1 MEKTLVVTRKL
12 SFLDK
17 KGVAMV
23 LCRSMGPVS
32 SKDVFPR
39 RSVAAKMFNLK
50 PNEIL
55 QLVLYSNLGFN
66 LHYQQKNVQK
76 YDKFLKGKI
85 QP

>member
-1 MEKTLVVTRKL
+1 M
-12 SFLDK
+12 K

-32 SKDVFPR
+32 SKDEFTR

-55 QLVLYSNLGFN
+55 QLVLYSNLGSI
-66 LHYQQKNVQK
+66 LHCQQRNVQK
-76 YDKFLKGKI
+76 DEKFLKGKI
-85 QP
+85 Q

>member
-1 MEKTLVVTRKL
+1 M
-12 SFLDK
+12 K

-32 SKDVFPR
+32 SKDEFTR

-55 QLVLYSNLGFN
+55 QLVLWSNLGSI
-66 LHYQQKNVQK
+66 LHYQQRNVQK
-76 YDKFLKGKI
+76 NEKFLKGKI
-85 QP
+85 Q

>member
-1 MEKTLVVTRKL
+1 M
-12 SFLDK
+12 K

-32 SKDVFPR
+32 SKDEFTR

-55 QLVLYSNLGFN
+55 QLVLWSNLGSI
-66 LHYQQKNVQK
+66 LHYQQRNVQK
-76 YDKFLKGKI
+76 DERFLKGKI
-85 QP
+85 Q

>member
-1 MEKTLVVTRKL
+1 M
-12 SFLDK
+12 K

-32 SKDVFPR
+32 SKDEFTR
-39 RSVAAKMFNLK
+39 RSLAAKMFNLN

-55 QLVLYSNLGFN
+55 QLVLYSNLGSN
-66 LHYQQKNVQK
+66 LHYQQRNVQK

>member
-1 MEKTLVVTRKL
+1 
-12 SFLDK
+12 
-17 KGVAMV
+17 MV

-32 SKDVFPR
+32 SKDVFTR
-39 RSVAAKMFNLK
+39 RSVAAKMFNFK

-66 LHYQQKNVQK
+66 LHYQQRNIQK

>member
-1 MEKTLVVTRKL
+1 M
-12 SFLDK
+12 K

-32 SKDVFPR
+32 SKDEFTR

-55 QLVLYSNLGFN
+55 QLVLWSNLGSI
-66 LHYQQKNVQK
+66 LHYQQRNVQK
-76 YDKFLKGKI
+76 DEKFLKGKI
-85 QP
+85 Q